1 LIKNQEIAISKL
13 KGNLPIQTN
22 VRESFE
28 GLMISKSSNE
38 IHSKKF
44 FSLNF
49 EKLKSLNKIEVKP
62 FESNFKLNGHE
73 WIVDLKFKF
82 IGEKIETFLPYSDL
96 SLQSKMFLKTKNDIT
111 NVIIK
116 TNSPIF
122 STDEAFINYSCV
134 GENHTSFIGAIHPSI
149 EDRLFS
155 MNSKWDHE
163 SCGLYD
169 LKLILK
175 SKDFDISLVEYLKI
189 LFLDLNLVQ
198 IKSEKD
204 FTFEIQKGEL
214 YLNSN
219 FYKIQSY
226 VVCELKSNTQQN
238 LLLFLK
244 LFLRKL
250 KNSTIQVD
258 ILPYPFSNEIVER
271 INQCFQSLKDEVQ
284 FVHKWSQ
291 NKNEV
296 SSHHFTN
303 LQSKTDES
311 IESMLYYSPI
321 SNVNYPFWN

>member
-1 LIKNQEIAISKL
+1 LIKNQEIVISKL
-13 KGNLPIQTN
+13 KENLPIQTN

-28 GLMISKSSNE
+28 GLMISKNSNE
-38 IHSKKF
+38 FHSKKF

-49 EKLKSLNKIEVKP
+49 EKLKSPNKIEVKP

-82 IGEKIETFLPYSDL
+82 LGEKKETFLPYSDMI
-96 SLQSKMFLKTKNDIT
+96 LQSKLFLKTKNDVT

-134 GENHTSFIGAIHPSI
+134 KENQTFFIGAIHPSV

-155 MNSKWDHE
+155 LNSKWDHE

-175 SKDFDISLVEYLKI
+175 SKDFDTSLVEYLKI

-204 FTFEIQKGEL
+204 FMFEIQKEEL
-214 YLNSN
+214 YLTSN

-226 VVCELKSNTQQN
+226 VICELKSNTQQN

-244 LFLRKL
+244 LFLKKL
-250 KNSTIQVD
+250 KNSIQVD
-258 ILPYPFSNEIVER
+258 ILPYPFSNEIVEK
-271 INQCFQSLKDEVQ
+271 INQCFQCLKNEVQ
-284 FVHKWSQ
+284 FTQKWSQ
-291 NKNEV
+291 NKKEV
-296 SSHHFTN
+296 SSHHFTIYN
-303 LQSKTDES
+303 QRLT
-311 IESMLYYSPI
+311 SPLNQCCI
-321 SNVNYPFWN
+321 IHQFPT